1 MNLLKNVKLY
11 FILKLIIFL
20 IIFIIVLSHI
30 CKSNEEKLLID
41 IVLDKLYNY
50 TNKYTLPDMYTKF
63 IHPSEIF
70 KKQLNVILNERE
82 IFLTKVCDIE
92 YTELLVQNY
101 IAIEP
106 YLKCILSVMPDCWKF
121 NKIITE
127 NITMYT
133 QFVAMKLSHKFD
145 NLKKSKEFL
154 KINTEKNNIINN
166 YKKDVEE
173 KHKEID
179 ILKKEKINIKRK
191 VDLILN
197 CDNDMLNEFENIAK
211 KTKV

>member
-1 MNLLKNVKLY
+1 LNLLKNVKLY

-101 IAIEP
+101 IAI
-106 YLKCILSVMPDCWKF
+106 F
-121 NKIITE
+121 
-127 NITMYT
+127 
-133 QFVAMKLSHKFD
+133 
-145 NLKKSKEFL
+145 
-154 KINTEKNNIINN
+154 
-166 YKKDVEE
+166 
-173 KHKEID
+173 
-179 ILKKEKINIKRK
+179 
-191 VDLILN
+191 
-197 CDNDMLNEFENIAK
+197 
-211 KTKV
+211 

>member
-1 MNLLKNVKLY
+1 
-11 FILKLIIFL
+11 
-20 IIFIIVLSHI
+20 
-30 CKSNEEKLLID
+30 
-41 IVLDKLYNY
+41 
-50 TNKYTLPDMYTKF
+50 
-63 IHPSEIF
+63 
-70 KKQLNVILNERE
+70 
-82 IFLTKVCDIE
+82 
-92 YTELLVQNY
+92 
-101 IAIEP
+101 
-106 YLKCILSVMPDCWKF
+106 MPDCWKF